1 MTKQTNASVYAN
13 NLLFIV
19 LLVFVLYVLQPLIIP
34 LLFAIILSI
43 SIFPLVKFLE
53 RKLRFKRVFSALTAI
68 LVMIVVI
75 GLLFTFIGIQI
86 SEIVSKSDMYA
97 VRLEQI
103 YNRHIAQIEN
113 DFGINRN
120 DFVKGNFDFGKTLKE
135 NFSNIIS
142 FLGASGGILSDI
154 ILIPLYMF
162 FFLFYR
168 KFFQIFIYKVFC
180 KGDDN
185 TKVKLLIQKLY
196 KVQQNYLVGLF
207 TVMGIVGL
215 LNSLGLLI
223 LGIENPF
230 FYGFLAAL
238 LLLIPYVGIIIGSII
253 PAIIALVTKDS
264 AMYSVGVIG
273 LFSFVQFI
281 EGNFITPKITG
292 SKVSINALVAIVSII
307 GFSMLWGTSGM
318 ILALPIVASLKI
330 LFDAIP
336 SLEPYGF
343 VLGEPRE
350 DQIKSEA
357 RMRLKKW
364 QEIRKKKIGIDL

>member
-1 MTKQTNASVYAN
+1 
-13 NLLFIV
+13 
-19 LLVFVLYVLQPLIIP
+19 
-34 LLFAIILSI
+34 
-43 SIFPLVKFLE
+43 
-53 RKLRFKRVFSALTAI
+53 
-68 LVMIVVI
+68 
-75 GLLFTFIGIQI
+75 
-86 SEIVSKSDMYA
+86 
-97 VRLEQI
+97 
-103 YNRHIAQIEN
+103 
-113 DFGINRN
+113 
-120 DFVKGNFDFGKTLKE
+120 
-135 NFSNIIS
+135 
-142 FLGASGGILSDI
+142 
-154 ILIPLYMF
+154 
-162 FFLFYR
+162 
-168 KFFQIFIYKVFC
+168 
-180 KGDDN
+180 
-185 TKVKLLIQKLY
+185 
-196 KVQQNYLVGLF
+196 
-207 TVMGIVGL
+207 MGIVGL

-350 DQIKSEA
+350 DQIKSVA
-357 RMRLKKW
+357 RLRLKKW
-364 QEIRKKKIGIDL
+364 KEIRKNRT

>member
-1 MTKQTNASVYAN
+1 MTKQTNASAYAN

-68 LVMIVVI
+68 LVMIVVV

-113 DFGINRN
+113 DFGIDRN
-120 DFVKGNFDFGKTLKE
+120 DFVKGNFNFGKTLKE

-185 TKVKLLIQKLY
+185 TKVKLLIHKLY

>member
-1 MTKQTNASVYAN
+1 MTVRSNSSSYSS

-19 LLVFVLYVLQPLIIP
+19 LLVFILYILKPIIIP

-68 LVMIVVI
+68 IVMIVVI
-75 GLLFTFIGIQI
+75 GLLFAFIGVQI
-86 SEIVSKSDMYA
+86 SEIVSKSDFYA
-97 VRLEQI
+97 TRLEKV
-103 YNRHIAQIEN
+103 YNGWVEQIESS
-113 DFGINRN
+113 FGINTK
-120 DFVKGNFDFGKTLKE
+120 DFFKTNFDFGKTLKE

-142 FLGASGGILSDI
+142 FIGASGGVLSDM

-180 KGDDN
+180 KDEDN
-185 TKVKLLIQKLY
+185 TKVKLLIHKLY
-196 KVQQNYLVGLF
+196 KVQQDYLVGLF

-215 LNSLGLLI
+215 LNSLGLLL

-238 LLLIPYVGIIIGSII
+238 LLLIPYVGILIGSLI
-253 PAIIALVTKDS
+253 PATIALVTKDS
-264 AMYSVGVIG
+264 SMYAVAVIG
-273 LFSFVQFI
+273 LFAFIQFI

-292 SKVSINALVAIVSII
+292 SKVSINALVAILSII

-318 ILALPIVASLKI
+318 ILALPVVASLKI

-343 VLGEPRE
+343 VLGEPSE
-350 DQIKSEA
+350 DHIKSEA
-357 RMRLKKW
+357 RMRLKRW
-364 QEIRKKKIGIDL
+364 QEIRKNKT

>member
-1 MTKQTNASVYAN
+1 MLKSITISSHTS

-19 LLVFVLYVLQPLIIP
+19 LLIFALYVLQPLIVP

-53 RKLRFKRVFSALTAI
+53 RKLKFKRVFSALTAI

-75 GLLFTFIGIQI
+75 GLLFTFIGVQI
-86 SEIVSKSDMYA
+86 SEIVSKSDTYV
-97 VRLEQI
+97 VRLEQV
-103 YNRHIAQIEN
+103 YNRNVTQIEK

-120 DFVKGNFDFGKTLKE
+120 DFIKGNFDFGKTLKE

-142 FLGASGGILSDI
+142 FIGASGGILSDI

-196 KVQQNYLVGLF
+196 KVQQEYLVGLF
-207 TVMGIVGL
+207 AVMGIVGL

-238 LLLIPYVGIIIGSII
+238 LLLIPYVGIIIGSLI
-253 PAIIALVTKDS
+253 PATIALVTKDS
-264 AMYSVGVIG
+264 AMYSVAVIG
-273 LFSFVQFI
+273 LFAFIQFI

-292 SKVSINALVAIVSII
+292 SKVSINALVAIIAII
-307 GFSMLWGTSGM
+307 AFSMLWGTSGM
-318 ILALPIVASLKI
+318 ILALPVVASIKI
-330 LFDAIP
+330 VFDAIP
-336 SLEPYGF
+336 NLEPYGF
-343 VLGEPRE
+343 VLGEPDDE
-350 DQIKSEA
+350 HIKSEA
-357 RMRLKKW
+357 RIRLKKW
-364 QEIRKKKIGIDL
+364 QEIRKNKA

>member
-75 GLLFTFIGIQI
+75 GLLFTLIGIQI

-97 VRLEQI
+97 LRLEQI

>member
-1 MTKQTNASVYAN
+1 MNKRTNFPAYTN

-19 LLVFVLYVLQPLIIP
+19 LLVFVLYVLQPILIPI
-34 LLFAIILSI
+34 LFAIILSI

-53 RKLRFKRVFSALTAI
+53 RKLRFKRVFSALTSI
-68 LVMIVVI
+68 LIMIVVI
-75 GLLFTFIGIQI
+75 GLLFTFIGVQI
-86 SEIVSKSDMYA
+86 SEIVSKSDTYA
-97 VRLEQI
+97 IKLEQV
-103 YNRHIAQIEN
+103 YNRTITQIEN

-120 DFVKGNFDFGKTLKE
+120 DFIKGNFDFGKALKE

-142 FLGASGGILSDI
+142 FIGASGGILSDI

-196 KVQQNYLVGLF
+196 KVQQDYLVGLF

-238 LLLIPYVGIIIGSII
+238 LLLIPYIGIIIGSLI
-253 PAIIALVTKDS
+253 PATIALVTKDS
-264 AMYSVGVIG
+264 AMYSVAVVG
-273 LFSFVQFI
+273 LFAFIQFI

-292 SKVSINALVAIVSII
+292 SKVSINALVAIISII
-307 GFSMLWGTSGM
+307 AFSMLWGTSGM

-343 VLGEPRE
+343 VLGEPSE
-350 DQIKSEA
+350 DQIKSIA
-357 RMRLKKW
+357 RLRLKKW
-364 QEIRKKKIGIDL
+364 QEIRKNKA

>member
-97 VRLEQI
+97 LRLEQI

>member
-1 MTKQTNASVYAN
+1 MTKPNNFQNYAH

-19 LLVFVLYVLQPLIIP
+19 LLVYVLNILQPLIVP
-34 LLFAIILSI
+34 LLFAVILSI
-43 SIFPLVKFLE
+43 SIFPVVKFLE
-53 RKLRFKRVFSALTAI
+53 RKLRFKRILSALSAI
-68 LVMIVVI
+68 IIMFVIV
-75 GLLFTFIGIQI
+75 GLLFTFIGVQI
-86 SEIVSKSDMYA
+86 SEIVSKSDTYA
-97 VRLEQI
+97 IRLEQV
-103 YNRHIAQIEN
+103 YNKNISTIEN
-113 DFGINRN
+113 SFNIDRSDFI
-120 DFVKGNFDFGKTLKE
+120 KGNFDFGKTLKE
-135 NFSNIIS
+135 NFSNIIG

-185 TKVKLLIQKLY
+185 TKVKMLIQKLY
-196 KVQQNYLVGLF
+196 RVQQDYLIGLF

-215 LNSLGLLI
+215 LNSVGLLI

-238 LLLIPYVGIIIGSII
+238 LLLIPYVGIIIGSLI
-253 PAIIALVTKDS
+253 PAAIALVTKDS
-264 AMYSVGVIG
+264 AMYAVAVIG
-273 LFSFVQFI
+273 LFGFIQFI

-307 GFSMLWGTSGM
+307 AFSMLWGTSGM
-318 ILALPIVASLKI
+318 ILALPVVASVKI

-343 VLGEPRE
+343 VLGEPKE
-350 DQIKSEA
+350 DQIKSDA
-357 RMRLKKW
+357 RIRLKRW
-364 QEIRKKKIGIDL
+364 QEIRKKKLES